1 MVFCPKVKEE
11 YREALAS
18 ITHVDGTCRIQTVTK
33 DQNKFIFDLLS
44 QESFG
49 KVPVLLNTSFNVNG
63 KPILSSC
70 KTALSI
76 LDSTPIDSVVIQD
89 YHFKK

>member
-1 MVFCPKVKEE
+1 M
-11 YREALAS
+11 LMAS
-18 ITHVDGTCRIQTVTK
+18 QFT
-33 DQNKFIFDLLS
+33 
-44 QESFG
+44 
-49 KVPVLLNTSFNVNG
+49 FNVNG